1 MQILLE
7 SDFPMSVIHS
17 ANSSS
22 CPCVSCQ
29 VQSPLKKAS
38 LDTNS
43 SSNRR
48 SHTFVFFLGATT
60 LQGVSL
66 TEGTEPRRGRLAADE
81 VGCASQGASHSTPL
95 DSLHSTPLD
104 SLFMVEVSRIESFI
118 DVGNAVVIWLPPRLM
133 YGLIYGLRGSY
144 VTHHVRCNCHMAK
157 TITLLIDALVC
168 NTDTRP
174 RPRRASL
181 LCWMRRFS
189 PSRCLKLC

>member
-1 MQILLE
+1 MQPPFKGSLLRKGL
-7 SDFPMSVIHS
+7 S
-17 ANSSS
+17 
-22 CPCVSCQ
+22 Q
-29 VQSPLKKAS
+29 
-38 LDTNS
+38 
-43 SSNRR
+43 
-48 SHTFVFFLGATT
+48 
-60 LQGVSL
+60 
-66 TEGTEPRRGRLAADE
+66 DE
-81 VGCASQGASHSTPL
+81 VDLRLMKLGVRL
-95 DSLHSTPLD
+95 KVLLHSTPLD